1 MAGSRCDN
9 LAGGGAQLTSRP
21 RPSLLVP
28 ILAGVLVAGLAMVAV
43 LVISDDDPQ
52 AATTTTAPT
61 TIATTT
67 TAPTTTTTA
76 ATTTTVFV
84 GGIETVSN
92 LEITGSPGPQLT
104 AVRVGDHDG
113 FVRIVFDLSGEGTP
127 LYIVGYEEPPFLAT
141 SGDAVPVDGTAFLA
155 VHLSPARRHDID
167 TGVPTYTGDLVL
179 EPDLGPVHQIVFV
192 DDFEASM
199 TWVIGLDGERAFT
212 VLVLQ
217 DPLRLVVDVAK

>member
-1 MAGSRCDN
+1 
-9 LAGGGAQLTSRP
+9 
-21 RPSLLVP
+21 
-28 ILAGVLVAGLAMVAV
+28 MVV
-43 LVISDDDPQ
+43 VVVISNDNPQ
-52 AATTTTAPT
+52 GATTTTTPTSVAVTTT
-61 TIATTT
+61 TIA
-67 TAPTTTTTA
+67 PTTTTA

-92 LEITGSPGPQLT
+92 LEITGNPGPQLT

-127 LYIVGYEEPPFLAT
+127 LYIVGYEDPPFLAT
-141 SGDAVPVDGTAFLA
+141 SGDAVPVDGAAFLV

-167 TGVPTYTGDLVL
+167 TGTPTYTGDLVL
-179 EPDLGPVHQIVFV
+179 DPDLGPVQQIVFI